1 MEPIISKMN
10 EMYGFTEEDL
20 SSLLRILQISRLE
33 KKEDRSCVVTV
44 KGKNILE
51 DYNIW
56 VKIAKDL
63 KENTG

>member
-1 MEPIISKMN
+1 VEPIISKMN